1 MLKRLWGWWFTKSKR
16 DQFLDHIGEARI
28 YEEWIAAARSLDEC
42 MDYDMWRQDPMSK
55 HYNYRLIQ
63 ERSTSL
69 YTALEEQDI
78 DRMVKILQPG
88 LVRNLGNITSSPL
101 YNKAFEG
108 TKFLIEDY
116 VGQVADCIDLITM
129 APVTPTPGAPFSHQE
144 KLETLH
150 SMRLALGRTAL
161 VLQGGAI
168 FGLCHLGVVKALHL
182 RGLLPRI
189 IVGTATGALI
199 AALVG
204 VHTEEDLLQA
214 LSGSHIN
221 IEAFTKRSNANTD
234 TQRGWTHTL
243 LRRLKRWW
251 ATGHLLD
258 VDVLEEVLKANIG
271 DLTFEE
277 AYEKTKRILNI
288 TVNTSGGGGVPS
300 LLNYMTAPNVLIR
313 CAALASNTT
322 ASSALY
328 RPVTVLCKN
337 HLGEIEPWPLA
348 AQATFRPS
356 THASYGDRRSP
367 LHRLSQ
373 LFNVNHY
380 IVSQARPYLAPFL
393 RSDLH
398 HPNPKQD
405 GRWRLVKPILRFAVL
420 EVQHRLR
427 QLDQLGLMS
436 PSIRR
441 FLLDE
446 DVPGASLTVVPELS
460 PTDFLKLL
468 ENPTTDM
475 IDYWIHK
482 GERSV
487 WPAVAAL
494 LVRTG
499 IEIEIERGYQVVR
512 RRRQPAAARA
522 EGTKVKGHRKR
533 TQSFDQGGGKHSSL
547 KLQ

>member
-1 MLKRLWGWWFTKSKR
+1 
-16 DQFLDHIGEARI
+16 
-28 YEEWIAAARSLDEC
+28 
-42 MDYDMWRQDPMSK
+42 MSK

-69 YTALEEQDI
+69 YKAEEEEDVVDI
-78 DRMVKILQPG
+78 IKILRPG
-88 LVRNLGNITSSPL
+88 LVRNLGNITASPL
-101 YNKAFEG
+101 YNKAFNG
-108 TKFLIEDY
+108 TKMLIEDY
-116 VGQVADCIDLITM
+116 VAQVANCIDIITT
-129 APVTPTPGAPFSHQE
+129 AKVTPAPGAPFSHQE
-144 KLETLH
+144 KMETLH
-150 SMRLALGRTAL
+150 DMRLGMGRSAL

-182 RGLLPRI
+182 RGLLPRVI
-189 IVGTATGALI
+189 AGTATGALI
-199 AALVG
+199 AALVC
-204 VHTEEDLLQA
+204 VHTEEDLLTA

-221 IEAFTKRSNANTD
+221 IEAFTNRSDRNPNT
-234 TQRGWTHTL
+234 RGKWSHTL
-243 LRRLKRWW
+243 IRRVKRWW

-277 AYEKTKRILNI
+277 AYDRTKRILNI

-300 LLNYMTAPNVLIR
+300 LLNHMTAPNVVGLLEINTWFSTDIHKQLIR

-328 RPVTVLCKN
+328 RPVTVLCKD
-337 HLGEIEPWPLA
+337 HHGDIIPWPLA
-348 AQATFRPS
+348 AQATFHPS
-356 THASYGDRRSP
+356 THASYGERRSP

-405 GRWRLVKPILRFAVL
+405 GRWRLTMPILKFAIL

-446 DVPGASLTVVPELS
+446 DVPGASLTIVPELS

-468 ENPTTDM
+468 ENPTKDM

-494 LVRTG
+494 HVRTG
-499 IEIEIERGYQVVR
+499 IEIEIERGYQLVR
-512 RRRQPAAARA
+512 RRRQPSAARS
-522 EGTKVKGHRKR
+522 EGTKVKGYRKR
-533 TQSFDQGGGKHSSL
+533 TQSFGDGVGT
-547 KLQ
+547 